1 MGYPYGPTEA
11 RLLIETDTCGIKVVT
26 EDFTKVAGA
35 ELQQMMNLAG
45 YGSCTDMTDWTPV
58 AS

>member
-1 MGYPYGPTEA
+1 M
-11 RLLIETDTCGIKVVT
+11 VT
-26 EDFTKVAGA
+26 EDFTKVTGA